1 MVRIFLLLALLV
13 AGGWFAPQ
21 MVEGVDGP
29 CLALDRRTVAV
40 LDAEVARLPPAM
52 AADPRLGR
60 ARALMA
66 EMMGASRGTMA
77 EATIR
82 ERFPQIP
89 PGVGCVVGW
98 WKMMLDPDIGEVLR
112 TLLTRQ

>member
-1 MVRIFLLLALLV
+1 MVRTFLLLALLV

-21 MVEGVDGP
+21 LVEGVDGP
-29 CLALDRRTVAV
+29 CPALNLRTVAV
-40 LDAEVARLPPAM
+40 LDAEIARLPPAM

-60 ARALMA
+60 ARSLMA
-66 EMMGASRGTMA
+66 EMMGASRGTLA

-98 WKMMLDPDIGEVLR
+98 WKMTVDPDIGEMLR
-112 TLLTRQ
+112 MLLTR

>member
-1 MVRIFLLLALLV
+1 MVRTFIVLALLV
-13 AGGWFAPQ
+13 AGAWFAPQ
-21 MVEGVDGP
+21 LIERADGP
-29 CLALDRRTVAV
+29 CPALQQRTVAL
-40 LDAEVARLPPAM
+40 LDAEIARLPPAM

-89 PGVGCVVGW
+89 SGVGCVVGW
-98 WKMMLDPDIGEVLR
+98 WKMTVDPDIGEMLR
-112 TLLTRQ
+112 MLLTR